1 MKNIKDNNII
11 TNVQVFTKVEPMSIV
26 KPIKLNL
33 LAYNNRN
40 FTLLSGY
47 DPHYILGKFTYSS
60 LNILPYVTLK
70 NSCTFGLSRTY
81 TYLSNPISSSFF
93 VTRGMKK
100 VIDKAVESA
109 PKLAETVSTKP
120 INAYPQN
127 PSGLT
132 SLPISEITKASPS
145 NKSVD
150 DGTRSVPVPKVHPL
164 QAQHNAAQRLF
175 DNAKDKSKVDYY
187 IPPPP
192 PPPLLPKSNQ
202 SSKPI
207 NFKGEIE
214 SGASRLKGEV
224 NQNSKT
230 TQTDQD
236 TSFLGKV
243 WSYFSHTH
251 SVSSEVSNPL
261 SSKESNPPLP
271 PLPPPLPPLSPKTP
285 KSNSLSFTEQIK
297 KKGSQEVNLK
307 PSKFKYTIPENTKIN
322 QDLVSSDISNND
334 LLLEMKARGLLKEN
348 TDKKEVTFKTED
360 GKDITIK
367 QTPFKF
373 SPLGQGY
380 IEQHNYKT
388 FIANTPEA
396 KENEDIEFKI
406 AIIPPENETFFP
418 SAKQKHL
425 VVSCKKN
432 SDECLIIGYFT
443 SKNTGDFI
451 SKKQFKVYQDEKRGI
466 VNNNKPKDQRF
477 KPFENAEAIPK
488 NNLTFIQEGNDYIR
502 ATAIEYFENLRTTL
516 KLLPSSIFNPNEFTK
531 DDAISLCL
539 AFDKNVT
546 QNKAQP
552 KSKEQTKLDQ
562 ENQTKQAKINEAK
575 KLKAT
580 SMSQEETT
588 TNETNETKTS

>member
-1 MKNIKDNNII
+1 
-11 TNVQVFTKVEPMSIV
+11 
-26 KPIKLNL
+26 
-33 LAYNNRN
+33 
-40 FTLLSGY
+40 
-47 DPHYILGKFTYSS
+47 
-60 LNILPYVTLK
+60 
-70 NSCTFGLSRTY
+70 
-81 TYLSNPISSSFF
+81 
-93 VTRGMKK
+93 MKK

-150 DGTRSVPVPKVHPL
+150 DGTRSVPVPKLHPL

-192 PPPLLPKSNQ
+192 PPPLPPKSN

-406 AIIPPENETFFP
+406 GIIPPENETFFP

-432 SDECLIIGYFT
+432 SDECYIIGFFT
-443 SKNTGDFI
+443 SKKTATFVFN
-451 SKKQFKVYQDEKRGI
+451 KQFKRYQEEKEGI
-466 VNNNKPKDQRF
+466 EKEKETTGKPQHFLDLD
-477 KPFENAEAIPK
+477 NAEIISKAK
-488 NNLTFIQEGNDYIR
+488 LTFVSWGTDYLNDIHVQKPNYFHNLYQNLSNR
-502 ATAIEYFENLRTTL
+502 A
-516 KLLPSSIFNPNEFTK
+516 SDIFNPNEFTK

-552 KSKEQTKLDQ
+552 KSKEQIKLDQ